1 MNIKEKVMETVNKN
15 KSMMV
20 DLTKAVGASIALSVA
35 CTYGTKMICAGI
47 DKVVDR
53 IKSKQ
58 QKGETLE
65 EFFDKETEE
74 DA

>member
-1 MNIKEKVMETVNKN
+1 MNIKAKVMETVNKN
-15 KSMMV
+15 KGMMV
-20 DLTKAVGASIALSVA
+20 ELTKAVGASIALSVA
-35 CTYGTKMICAGI
+35 CTYGAKVICAGV
-47 DKVVDR
+47 DKVVDC

>member
-1 MNIKEKVMETVNKN
+1 MNSKAKVMETVNKN

-20 DLTKAVGASIALSVA
+20 ELTKAVGASIALSVA
-35 CTYGTKMICAGI
+35 CTYGAKVICAGV

>member
-1 MNIKEKVMETVNKN
+1 MNIKAKIMETVNKN
-15 KSMMV
+15 KGMMV
-20 DLTKAVGASIALSVA
+20 ELTKAVGASIALSVA
-35 CTYGTKMICAGI
+35 CTYGAKVICAGV

>member
-15 KSMMV
+15 KSMMI

-35 CTYGTKMICAGI
+35 CTYGTKMICTGV

-65 EFFDKETEE
+65 C
-74 DA
+74 

>member
-1 MNIKEKVMETVNKN
+1 MNIKAKVMETVNKN
-15 KSMMV
+15 KGMMV
-20 DLTKAVGASIALSVA
+20 ELTKAVGASIALSVA
-35 CTYGTKMICAGI
+35 CTYGAKVICAGV